1 MVKDD
6 SGAYAVFAE
15 QGSSAAQITAAKVMD
30 VIADS
35 ERSTKV
41 ASRKHIIFFIH
52 FLKDRNCDV
61 CLRTKITK
69 ASCTRR
75 TGEASPRAEKFGDM
89 ITADHKVLNKKRE
102 SGDNHQYA
110 VVVQDLATQ
119 RIQSRP
125 CKTVSAQETE
135 EGSTGRNA
143 MGFGKSLRWV
153 VSWLKKK
160 GLWILAK
167 KRMLEDRG
175 CLPRKDG
182 DVLREKKHS
191 LQLDAGG
198 CGRKRR
204 RKGEREQGSQR
215 RGKKKGKRR
224 GGGRKG
230 KG

>member
-1 MVKDD
+1 MKND
-6 SGAYAVFAE
+6 SGAHAVFTE
-15 QGSSAAQITAAKVMD
+15 QGSSASQITAAKVMD

-75 TGEASPRAEKFGDM
+75 TGEASPRAEKFGDL

-125 CKTVSAQETE
+125 CKTVSAHDT
-135 EGSTGRNA
+135 
-143 MGFGKSLRWV
+143 
-153 VSWLKKK
+153 
-160 GLWILAK
+160 
-167 KRMLEDRG
+167 
-175 CLPRKDG
+175 
-182 DVLREKKHS
+182 
-191 LQLDAGG
+191 
-198 CGRKRR
+198 
-204 RKGEREQGSQR
+204 
-215 RGKKKGKRR
+215 GKKLILNSWNRPKHQKLCVRTTR
-224 GGGRKG
+224 WNLRKHVRFCHEITALQHLIDPRQNASL
-230 KG
+230 KEPSDE